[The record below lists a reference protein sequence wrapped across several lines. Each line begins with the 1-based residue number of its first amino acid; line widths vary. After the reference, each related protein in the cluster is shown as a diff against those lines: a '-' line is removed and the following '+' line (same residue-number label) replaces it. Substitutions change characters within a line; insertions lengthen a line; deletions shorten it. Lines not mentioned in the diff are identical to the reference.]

1 MLEICGIFLNL
12 SKAFYSVWHKG
23 LIRKLKNIGIDGNLL
38 SLTESFS
45 YYRYQRVVLNSQSSK
60 WQNINDGV
68 TQGLVLGPH
77 FFLIY
82 INDIPKGKH
91 SDVKLFGD
99 DTSLFSVIDD
109 VEASSATLNNDLVKI
124 QE

>member
-1 MLEICGIFLNL
+1 M
-12 SKAFYSVWHKG
+12 H
-23 LIRKLKNIGIDGNLL
+23 
-38 SLTESFS
+38 
-45 YYRYQRVVLNSQSSK
+45 YRYQRVVLNGQSSK

-68 TQGLVLGPH
+68 PQGLVLGPH

-82 INDIPKGKH
+82 INDIPKGQH
-91 SDVKLFGD
+91 SDVKLFVD

-109 VEASSATLNNDLVKI
+109 VDASSATLNNNLVKI